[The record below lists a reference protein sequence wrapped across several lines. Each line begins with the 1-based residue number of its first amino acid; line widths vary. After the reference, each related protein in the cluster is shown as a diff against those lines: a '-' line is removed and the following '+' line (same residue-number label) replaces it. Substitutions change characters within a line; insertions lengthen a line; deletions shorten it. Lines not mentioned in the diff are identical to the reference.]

1 MKQNKIAHVMKVSA
15 FTNITLA
22 ILKVVIGFF
31 GKSGALI
38 ADGIHSFSDLVTDGI
53 VIVSSYFSQKPA
65 DKDHPY
71 GHGRIDYIISI
82 LISLVIMFIGIKV
95 INEAFT
101 SEIVKPALVVA
112 FVSGFT
118 IFIKLFLAKYI
129 YEKGIEFNS
138 NVLKS
143 SGKESKAD
151 VVTSFVVLIA
161 SIFMYVSDIFPFLKY
176 ANMIAMI
183 IVGAFVIKTGIEI
196 FNENISILIGST
208 ENDPEFIE
216 KIEKIINKDK
226 EVLEIDEM
234 SLIQYGTYYHLICEL
249 KMNGKMSLYEAHEHA
264 EQIEENIKKKEET
277 IEYVTIH
284 INPFLEK

>member
-22 ILKVVIGFF
+22 ILKVVIGFL

-118 IFIKLFLAKYI
+118 IFIKLFLSKYI
-129 YEKGIEFNS
+129 YEKGIEFKS
-138 NVLKS
+138 NVLKLS
-143 SGKESKAD
+143 VKESKAD
-151 VVTSFVVLIA
+151 DVKSFVVLIR
-161 SIFMYVSDIFPFLKY
+161 SIFSCIR
-176 ANMIAMI
+176 N
-183 IVGAFVIKTGIEI
+183 T
-196 FNENISILIGST
+196 
-208 ENDPEFIE
+208 
-216 KIEKIINKDK
+216 
-226 EVLEIDEM
+226 
-234 SLIQYGTYYHLICEL
+234 
-249 KMNGKMSLYEAHEHA
+249 
-264 EQIEENIKKKEET
+264 
-277 IEYVTIH
+277 
-284 INPFLEK
+284 